1 LKKKTFFFFKHS
13 LSRKQQNKGQKTTIT
28 KNSSICVI
36 CQIFLICKTTKLK
49 FFLSIPFQEDNKKQR
64 DAKQNNKTRKTKA
77 KKNSK
82 NLPTLK
88 CEMQTQGLERK
99 NTTL

>member
-1 LKKKTFFFFKHS
+1 MQS
-13 LSRKQQNKGQKTTIT
+13 
-28 KNSSICVI
+28 
-36 CQIFLICKTTKLK
+36 KTTK
-49 FFLSIPFQEDNKKQR
+49 QE
-64 DAKQNNKTRKTKA
+64 KTKA

-99 NTTL
+99 NTTLWDYERTQILVKLRIKQQMNN

>member
-1 LKKKTFFFFKHS
+1 MQS
-13 LSRKQQNKGQKTTIT
+13 
-28 KNSSICVI
+28 
-36 CQIFLICKTTKLK
+36 KTTK
-49 FFLSIPFQEDNKKQR
+49 QE
-64 DAKQNNKTRKTKA
+64 KTKA